1 MSSFVNKNLQRLAR
15 LVTLQ
20 GTDVLHLL
28 NTMNLFS
35 WFPKPSPLQ
44 PESRV
49 YDLKERLDWG
59 EPALSIV
66 DIRNR
71 ADFMAS
77 HITGAISIPAPQL
90 LETAQRCFELD
101 RDLYIYGITDEESS
115 TAADQLR
122 AAGYTSVS
130 VLRGGVSAW
139 KAAGFPVEAIP
150 QVAA

>member
-1 MSSFVNKNLQRLAR
+1 MSTFVNKSLHKSEE

-28 NTMNLFS
+28 RTMNLFS

-44 PESRV
+44 DESRV

-66 DIRNR
+66 DIRHR
-71 ADFMAS
+71 ADFNAS
-77 HITGAISIPAPQL
+77 HITGAMSIPVHQL
-90 LETAQRCFELD
+90 IETAHRCFELD
-101 RDLYIYGITDEESS
+101 RDLYLYGITDDESS
-115 TAADQLR
+115 AAAEQLR

-139 KAAGFPVEAIP
+139 KAAGFPIEGIP
-150 QVAA
+150 QVAV

>member
-1 MSSFVNKNLQRLAR
+1 MSSFVNKSLQRVVR

-35 WFPKPSPLQ
+35 WFPKPSPLR

-71 ADFMAS
+71 VDFSAS
-77 HITGAISIPAPQL
+77 HITGAISIPAHQL
-90 LETAQRCFELD
+90 LETAHRCFEID
-101 RDLYIYGITDEESS
+101 RDLYIYGITDEEASV
-115 TAADQLR
+115 AAEQLR
-122 AAGYTSVS
+122 TAGYTSVS

-150 QVAA
+150 QMVA